1 MAGITPDYEFDT
13 QRFDTT
19 AIEETL
25 EEQELRKKEEEER
38 LAREKEL
45 QLQEEQAKQAEAEKS
60 NLDKVKEQGRATDAG
75 QAIGAMVDQGKQLYD
90 NTVGAI
96 GDNPVNQ
103 ELKKAIGVGA
113 MEGVDSLW
121 TAPERF
127 IDMSTGE
134 YARQEKEEGG
144 YTLVGHHL
152 NCSLKELWRM
162 VLLLGGVVSPKR
174 SSSLV

>member
-113 MEGVDSLW
+113 MEGVDSSGPHPSASLICLLVSTLAKKRRRWLHLW
-121 TAPERF
+121 LGTISTAP
-127 IDMSTGE
+127 
-134 YARQEKEEGG
+134 
-144 YTLVGHHL
+144 
-152 NCSLKELWRM
+152 
-162 VLLLGGVVSPKR
+162 
-174 SSSLV
+174 